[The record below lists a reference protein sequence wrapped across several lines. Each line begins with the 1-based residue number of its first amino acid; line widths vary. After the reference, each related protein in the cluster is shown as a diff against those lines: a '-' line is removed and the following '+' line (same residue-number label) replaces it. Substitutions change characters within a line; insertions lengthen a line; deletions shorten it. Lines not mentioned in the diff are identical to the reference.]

1 MKIIS
6 LEEYRKAKKIQEV
19 SEKQENVES
28 TRDKLV
34 NLLAERLRQRLRRRM
49 RLEELKKKQSDP
61 PTKKTP
67 I

>member
-6 LEEYRKAKKIQEV
+6 LEEYRKAKRIQGV
-19 SEKQENVES
+19 S
-28 TRDKLV
+28 TREKLV
-34 NLLAERLRQRLRRRM
+34 DLLAERLRVRLRERM
-49 RLEELKKKQSDP
+49 RLEELKKKQSEP

>member
-49 RLEELKKKQSDP
+49 RLEELKKKQSEP
-61 PTKKTP
+61 PTKKAP